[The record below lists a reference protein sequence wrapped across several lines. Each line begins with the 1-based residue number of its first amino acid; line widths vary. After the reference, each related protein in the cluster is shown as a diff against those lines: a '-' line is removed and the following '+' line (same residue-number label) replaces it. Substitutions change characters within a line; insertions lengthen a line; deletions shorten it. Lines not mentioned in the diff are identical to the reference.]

1 MCKKAR
7 RHGEL
12 GMDQLCKKKKK
23 KSSGDLMPSVV
34 KKKYNC
40 ENFIT
45 INKRWGVCL
54 SDGNAMIQYS
64 AEWGPCINCYQ
75 CEMCFST
82 RYQLTITDS
91 DRKTEVGRGQPFFPL
106 FFFFRILP
114 SDYRTADCLHS
125 CFFSCCRHP
134 FPFPPS
140 FLLIPSQVVQ
150 WRPSSHYWGL
160 IGCVRLCALP
170 HAGAGGDTQRRDGED
185 SQTSALTPAEAELWL
200 VSVGG
205 KVRVTVF

>member
-1 MCKKAR
+1 MLR
-7 RHGEL
+7 
-12 GMDQLCKKKKK
+12 
-23 KSSGDLMPSVV
+23 SV
-34 KKKYNC
+34 
-40 ENFIT
+40 FI
-45 INKRWGVCL
+45 
-54 SDGNAMIQYS
+54 YS

-82 RYQLTITDS
+82 RCQLTINDS
-91 DRKTEVGRGQPFFPL
+91 DWKTEVGRGHLSSPFFL
-106 FFFFRILP
+106 G
-114 SDYRTADCLHS
+114 S
-125 CFFSCCRHP
+125 CPQIIVPPIVYVVAFFSCCRHP

-185 SQTSALTPAEAELWL
+185 SQTSALTPPEAELWL

>member
-1 MCKKAR
+1 MLR
-7 RHGEL
+7 
-12 GMDQLCKKKKK
+12 
-23 KSSGDLMPSVV
+23 SV
-34 KKKYNC
+34 
-40 ENFIT
+40 FI
-45 INKRWGVCL
+45 
-54 SDGNAMIQYS
+54 YS

-82 RYQLTITDS
+82 RCQLTINDS

-106 FFFFRILP
+106 IFLG
-114 SDYRTADCLHS
+114 SCLQIIVPPIVYIVA
-125 CFFSCCRHP
+125 FFSCCRHP

-140 FLLIPSQVVQ
+140 SLLIPSQVVQ

-185 SQTSALTPAEAELWL
+185 GQTSARDAARGRAVIGQRGRESPRDSVLSEGGHVKKLTLL
-200 VSVGG
+200 VLPHLFEFDWNFDWKFEINISKHGLP
-205 KVRVTVF
+205 